1 MTTLK
6 EALDQ
11 LAKGHELDNEQKK
24 LIIDKWQKE
33 LGIQPCE
40 DCISRQ
46 AVLAMSDYI
55 GEPPTYSNPYT
66 KLEEVVRVKDIIAL
80 PPVQPKTGY
89 ISIDNVMSVFDD
101 FMCGEVDEDGI
112 DTLLEMLK
120 DKAEIEVTE

>member
-33 LGIQPCE
+33 LGIQPCK

-46 AVLAMSDYI
+46 AVLAINENHHGQMPNEVNYQI
-55 GEPPTYSNPYT
+55 W
-66 KLEEVVRVKDIIAL
+66 EEIKAL
-80 PPVQPKTGY
+80 PPVTPQPKMGHW
-89 ISIDNVMSVFDD
+89 VFDEILD
-101 FMCGEVDEDGI
+101 KNYYCSECKSMGVDYCD
-112 DTLLEMLK
+112 
-120 DKAEIEVTE
+120 